1 VRVIGRERITVPA
14 GTFDTIVLQPMIRT
28 KGIFSEK
35 GEARIW
41 LTDDASRV
49 MVKMTA
55 KVAFGTLTMA
65 LTSARPG
72 ADRVIV
78 QAWRRATR
86 ERHAAQPDERRALA
100 GPPSDRRFRC

>member
-41 LTDDASRV
+41 LT
-49 MVKMTA
+49 
-55 KVAFGTLTMA
+55 
-65 LTSARPG
+65 
-72 ADRVIV
+72 
-78 QAWRRATR
+78 
-86 ERHAAQPDERRALA
+86 E
-100 GPPSDRRFRC
+100 